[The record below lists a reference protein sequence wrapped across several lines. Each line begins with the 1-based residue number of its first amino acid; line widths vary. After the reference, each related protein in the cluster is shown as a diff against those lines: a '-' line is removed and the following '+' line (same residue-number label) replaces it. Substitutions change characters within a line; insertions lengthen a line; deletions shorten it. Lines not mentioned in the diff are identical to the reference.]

1 MTPVSKAPDNLN
13 ALRTEIADRFESLSP
28 RLKQVAIYA
37 LDNPNDMA
45 LETLAVIAG
54 HCETQPSTI
63 VRFAKQFGYRGAS
76 EMQRVFR
83 DQLFNMEPT
92 PSYQERIRR
101 FNEQLESPE
110 EISALKLLQEFSASN
125 IIALEHLSQEASNG
139 KLTRAIKMIE
149 KAETVY
155 VVGMRRSFP
164 VASYMFYTLSHV
176 GKKTY
181 LLDGVAGM
189 SVEQSSM
196 ASRRDLLIAI
206 SFQPY
211 AQETA
216 NAVDNAVSNKAKI
229 IGITDSHFSLV
240 GKQANISF
248 EVKDAEVRQFRS
260 LDASLCLAQT
270 LALGYGILIRDHKTK
285 PGQKGRSLLRT

>member
-1 MTPVSKAPDNLN
+1 MPPVSKALKNLD
-13 ALRTEIADRFESLSP
+13 ALRTEIADQFESLSP

-54 HCETQPSTI
+54 HCATQPSTI
-63 VRFAKQFGYRGAS
+63 VRFAKHFGYAGAS
-76 EMQRVFR
+76 EMRRVFR
-83 DQLFNMEPT
+83 DQLFNAEPT

-110 EISALKLLQEFSASN
+110 KISALKLLREFSASN
-125 IIALEHLSQEASNG
+125 IIALEHLSQEASNV
-139 KLTRAIKMIE
+139 KLTKAIKAID

-164 VASYMFYTLSHV
+164 VAAYMFYTLSHV

-189 SVEQSSM
+189 STEQSSM

-211 AQETA
+211 ARETA
-216 NAVDNAVSNKAKI
+216 DAVDKAVSNKAKI
-229 IGITDSHFSLV
+229 ICITDSYFSPV
-240 GKQANISF
+240 GKRANFSF
-248 EVKDAEVRQFRS
+248 QVKDAEVRQFRS

-270 LALGYGILIRDHKTK
+270 LALGYGILIRGDKI
-285 PGQKGRSLLRT
+285 

>member
-45 LETLAVIAG
+45 LETLVVIAG

-92 PSYQERIRR
+92 LSYQERIRR
-101 FNEQLESPE
+101 FNAQLESPE
-110 EISALKLLQEFSASN
+110 EISALKLLREFSASN
-125 IIALEHLSQEASNG
+125 IIALEHFSQEASNA
-139 KLTRAIKMIE
+139 KLTRAIKAID

-155 VVGMRRSFP
+155 IIGMRRSTIFSCTP
-164 VASYMFYTLSHV
+164 IFLRVNQPLVSTVALLPASPRQSRRSKARQSTLLRSV
-176 GKKTY
+176 SKQNGRI
-181 LLDGVAGM
+181 LDYD
-189 SVEQSSM
+189 SM
-196 ASRRDLLIAI
+196 ARFSPPMMKTFEFPFRRRSFWGYLTRSRVKNCLPR
-206 SFQPY
+206 
-211 AQETA
+211 
-216 NAVDNAVSNKAKI
+216 AVCS
-229 IGITDSHFSLV
+229 
-240 GKQANISF
+240 
-248 EVKDAEVRQFRS
+248 
-260 LDASLCLAQT
+260 
-270 LALGYGILIRDHKTK
+270 
-285 PGQKGRSLLRT
+285 

>member
-1 MTPVSKAPDNLN
+1 MPPVSKALKNLD
-13 ALRTEIADRFESLSP
+13 ALRTEIADQFESLSP

-54 HCETQPSTI
+54 HCATQPSTI
-63 VRFAKQFGYRGAS
+63 VRFAKHFGYAGAS
-76 EMQRVFR
+76 EMRRVFR
-83 DQLFNMEPT
+83 DQLFSVEPT

-110 EISALKLLQEFSASN
+110 KISALKLLREFSASN
-125 IIALEHLSQEASNG
+125 IIALEHLSQEASNV
-139 KLTRAIKMIE
+139 KLTKAIKAID

-164 VASYMFYTLSHV
+164 VA
-176 GKKTY
+176 
-181 LLDGVAGM
+181 GM
-189 SVEQSSM
+189 STEQSSM

-211 AQETA
+211 ARETA
-216 NAVDNAVSNKAKI
+216 DAVDKAVSNKAKI
-229 IGITDSHFSLV
+229 ICITDSYFSPV
-240 GKQANISF
+240 SKRANFSF

-270 LALGYGILIRDHKTK
+270 LALGYGILIRGDKI
-285 PGQKGRSLLRT
+285 